1 MTEQKIY
8 KDIDQEILKSI
19 PNPDKRAYEIK
30 IKNSEAYLFRCTQA
44 TRFLLRFFSYFTL
57 KTKS

>member
-44 TRFLLRFFSYFTL
+44 TRFCYGFSHIL
-57 KTKS
+57 P